1 MLRECAFRFRL
12 PVILLLA
19 VVTSLATG
27 TSAHGQEGNELPL
40 LPALQPPGRTD
51 TNFIKRGEAVADDAN
66 AAGGV
71 NVADE
76 MLSPAGLTPTLK
88 ILLLMTVLSL
98 APSLIIMTSCFIRF
112 VIVFGL
118 LRQALGTQQLPP
130 TQVIT
135 SLALFMT
142 FFIMLPVWKDAWDYG
157 IQPYVDDRPIPGIQ
171 EDEDPLKRVM
181 LNTMQ
186 PVLEFMS
193 HQIDRGGGSDTVW
206 MLVDMRRPAADSE
219 EARDWVEPQYLSD
232 VDAPTLVT
240 AYMLTELKTAFL
252 IGFQI
257 YLPFL
262 IIDMVVAT
270 VLTGMGMM
278 MLPPTLISVPFK
290 ILLFVL
296 IDGWTLT
303 VQMLLDS
310 VSATV
315 T

>member
-1 MLRECAFRFRL
+1 MLRDRIRHAWL
-12 PVILLLA
+12 PFLVFALVNA
-19 VVTSLATG
+19 MGWATA
-27 TSAHGQEGNELPL
+27 SAQIPRDLRDLPG
-40 LPALQPPGRTD
+40 PQP
-51 TNFIKRGEAVADDAN
+51 RGEAQANGAGLDAVPQGNNGVNAADDL
-66 AAGGV
+66 
-71 NVADE
+71 
-76 MLSPAGLTPTLK
+76 LSPSGLTPTLK
-88 ILLLMTVLSL
+88 ILLLMTLLSL
-98 APSLIIMTSCFIRF
+98 APSLVIMTSCFIRF
-112 VIVFGL
+112 IIVFGL

-135 SLALFMT
+135 ALALFMT
-142 FFIMLPVWKDAWDYG
+142 FFVMLPVWEEAWSYG
-157 IQPYVDDRPIPGIQ
+157 IEPYVDDNRPIPSLQ
-171 EDEDPLKRVM
+171 EGEDPLKRTL

-193 HQIDRGGGSDTVW
+193 HQIDRAGGTDTVW
-206 MLVDMRRPAADSE
+206 MLVDMRRPPAGSAA
-219 EARDWVEPQYLSD
+219 ARDWVEPEFLSD
-232 VDAPTLVT
+232 VSPSIIVT
-240 AYMLTELKTAFL
+240 SYMLTELKTAFL

>member
-1 MLRECAFRFRL
+1 MLHSHASRFRL
-12 PVILLLA
+12 IISILA
-19 VVTSLATG
+19 VVLGVASTAVHAQDNETFGRSIAQPQG
-27 TSAHGQEGNELPL
+27 GSSANSVQKNEGAGDGPTLPDGIN
-40 LPALQPPGRTD
+40 A
-51 TNFIKRGEAVADDAN
+51 ADDL
-66 AAGGV
+66 
-71 NVADE
+71 
-76 MLSPAGLTPTLK
+76 LSPKGLTPTLK

-135 SLALFMT
+135 SLSLFMT
-142 FFIMLPVWKDAWDYG
+142 FFIMLPVWEQSWDYG
-157 IQPYVDDRPIPGIQ
+157 IAPYVDGADIPGHKKG
-171 EDEDPLKRVM
+171 EDELKQVVI
-181 LNTMQ
+181 NTMQ

-193 HQIDRGGGSDTVW
+193 HQIQHGGGTDTVW
-206 MLVDMRRPAADSE
+206 MLVDMKRPAPGTD
-219 EARDWVEPQYLSD
+219 EARTWTEPQYLSD
-232 VDAPTLVT
+232 VDAPTIVT
-240 AYMLTELKTAFL
+240 AYMLTELKTAFM

-310 VSATV
+310 VHRTV

>member
-1 MLRECAFRFRL
+1 MSSDAGIRIGLRLLLLMLVGFTLVSPAAAQGASETDNAPRSFAGERPRPVAVANGQPVVEPVRL
-12 PVILLLA
+12 PEPVE
-19 VVTSLATG
+19 S
-27 TSAHGQEGNELPL
+27 GQ
-40 LPALQPPGRTD
+40 
-51 TNFIKRGEAVADDAN
+51 F
-66 AAGGV
+66 
-71 NVADE
+71 
-76 MLSPAGLTPTLK
+76 LSPTGLTPTLK

-135 SLALFMT
+135 VLSLFMT
-142 FFIMLPVWKDAWDYG
+142 LFVMMPVWEQAWSYG
-157 IQPYVDDRPIPGIQ
+157 IEPYVDERPIPNLQ
-171 EDEDPLKRVM
+171 QDEDPLKRVL
-181 LNTMQ
+181 LNTMEPIQ
-186 PVLEFMS
+186 SFMS
-193 HQIDRGGGSDTVW
+193 QQIERSGGKETVW
-206 MLVDMRRPAADSE
+206 MLVDMRRPDPDSE
-219 EARDWVEPQYLSD
+219 AGRNWHEPEFLSD
-232 VDAPTLVT
+232 VSPPIIVT

-303 VQMLLDS
+303 VRMLLES
-310 VSATV
+310 VAAATS
-315 T
+315 